1 VRAAAGTRPLP
12 AGRRENAAAAE
23 INGGGA
29 LLRLPAHVCP
39 FTTYRRAADKES
51 EAHGEAEH
59 FRSRFFMEVHF
70 MDEGWGL
77 WALLSFDGD
86 CIRRLAIRMSRAPSW
101 TDFGCALQGE
111 ISM

>member
-1 VRAAAGTRPLP
+1 MYAHSTTS
-12 AGRRENAAAAE
+12 RR
-23 INGGGA
+23 
-29 LLRLPAHVCP
+29 
-39 FTTYRRAADKES
+39 ADKES

-59 FRSRFFMEVHF
+59 FSISVFHGGTLF

-101 TDFGCALQGE
+101 TDFGCALRGE

>member
-1 VRAAAGTRPLP
+1 
-12 AGRRENAAAAE
+12 
-23 INGGGA
+23 
-29 LLRLPAHVCP
+29 
-39 FTTYRRAADKES
+39 
-51 EAHGEAEH
+51 
-59 FRSRFFMEVHF
+59 

-86 CIRRLAIRMSRAPSW
+86 CILRLAIRMSRAPSW